1 MNEPD
6 AFIRIET
13 AGDLVLITAG
23 GNQFEATPEAARE
36 IARNLIRKA
45 DEIQE
50 RSRSKSRRGHLTRV
64 K

>member
-1 MNEPD
+1 
-6 AFIRIET
+6 
-13 AGDLVLITAG
+13 VLITAG